1 MPGFV
6 RSDRLEPD
14 LLPRL
19 VRACSDRRREER
31 LGRRATE
38 DEVATVTSCPRLVG
52 HEFSSDDK
60 CHRDRA
66 AARFGFHIDRSL
78 DRIP

>member
-1 MPGFV
+1 MARFV
-6 RSDRLEPD
+6 WRDRLEPG

-19 VRACSDRRREER
+19 VRSCSDRGREER
-31 LGRRATE
+31 LGRRAPE
-38 DEVATVTSCPRLVG
+38 DEVATVTSCPRLVD

-66 AARFGFHIDRSL
+66 AARAGFHIDRSL
-78 DRIP
+78 N